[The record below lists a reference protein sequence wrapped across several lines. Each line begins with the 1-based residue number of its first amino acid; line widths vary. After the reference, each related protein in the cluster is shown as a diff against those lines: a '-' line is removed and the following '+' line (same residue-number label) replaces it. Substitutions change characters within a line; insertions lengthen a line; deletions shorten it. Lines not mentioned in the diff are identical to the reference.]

1 MSKFNQANTSPKAL
15 SANGNL
21 QYVKPEKQQ
30 LYELVVNTLYGR
42 DTYYESTD
50 DKAKRLST
58 IVTKLVADGELD
70 FLANLAVH
78 ARHEMN
84 VRNMPVMLVDQTV
97 KALKNQGKNFAG
109 TRTLVSQVVGRV
121 DQITDLL
128 ALLGTKTKMP
138 MALKRGLSDAFNKFN
153 EYQFAKYNRAGKVT
167 LKDAMRI
174 VHPVPRDVD
183 TSILFDKIMKDTL
196 ETPDTWE
203 VALSRDGNTKEV
215 WEGLIDRK
223 VLGYQATLK
232 NLRNMLNAGVS
243 TDHQRQVAKYIIDF
257 AASSKSLPFE
267 FLASMEA
274 INSLG
279 SQILNNALIEAMDAS
294 VVNVPS
300 LGNKVLVLL
309 DTSGSM
315 RFDNNLAIRNASFL
329 SAVLSSSSK
338 NCEKFTLITFA
349 SQAERQP
356 VNTSERVFSTYEKLF
371 RNSNGGSTNFLS
383 GLQEAESDGEQ
394 YDTIIVL
401 TDNEMDDFKRTRSL
415 SHFQPQATKVIINC
429 AASTTSVAPIY
440 SGWIHLAGWSPNMF
454 RYLDAVREGTSIV
467 QMLSQPFST
476 FLMRHDLESRRISS
490 KEIAKSNV
498 PKAGLVHSD

>member
-203 VALSRDGNTKEV
+203 VALSRVGNTKEV
-215 WEGLIDRK
+215 
-223 VLGYQATLK
+223 
-232 NLRNMLNAGVS
+232 
-243 TDHQRQVAKYIIDF
+243 
-257 AASSKSLPFE
+257 
-267 FLASMEA
+267 
-274 INSLG
+274 
-279 SQILNNALIEAMDAS
+279 
-294 VVNVPS
+294 
-300 LGNKVLVLL
+300 
-309 DTSGSM
+309 
-315 RFDNNLAIRNASFL
+315 
-329 SAVLSSSSK
+329 
-338 NCEKFTLITFA
+338 
-349 SQAERQP
+349 
-356 VNTSERVFSTYEKLF
+356 
-371 RNSNGGSTNFLS
+371 
-383 GLQEAESDGEQ
+383 
-394 YDTIIVL
+394 
-401 TDNEMDDFKRTRSL
+401 
-415 SHFQPQATKVIINC
+415 
-429 AASTTSVAPIY
+429 
-440 SGWIHLAGWSPNMF
+440 
-454 RYLDAVREGTSIV
+454 
-467 QMLSQPFST
+467 
-476 FLMRHDLESRRISS
+476 
-490 KEIAKSNV
+490 
-498 PKAGLVHSD
+498 